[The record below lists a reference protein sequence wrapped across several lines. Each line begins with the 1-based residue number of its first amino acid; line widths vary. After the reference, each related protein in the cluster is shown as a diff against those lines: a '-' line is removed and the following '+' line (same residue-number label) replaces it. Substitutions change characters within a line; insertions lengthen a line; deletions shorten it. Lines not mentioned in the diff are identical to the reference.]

1 MSTASILDKSIP
13 KPTMTP
19 AVCLALTAL
28 VLVAYLQAKDFEFL
42 DFDDSLYVTQNPYVQ
57 AGLTQE
63 SIEWSFSFN
72 DKYDTYWHPLTWL
85 SHMLDVRLFGLE
97 AGPHHLMNVLLHT
110 VNACLLFLIL
120 KKMTFSIWSSCLAA
134 AVFAVHPINVESVAW
149 IAERKNLLSTLFWSL
164 TIFAYLRYIKTAALL
179 DYGLMLFVF
188 LLGLMAKPM
197 LVTLPCVL
205 LLLDVWPLK
214 RIKFLHAEAAYIG
227 DPSNQSNG
235 LPSPKFAEVV
245 MEKLPLLLMAVL
257 VAYLTASSVA
267 GAESEISFDS
277 VPLNLRLQNA
287 VVACMGYLG
296 KLIWPSRLAIF
307 YPYPREVS
315 TWIGGAAFIALVG
328 ITILSITMARKRPY
342 LLVGWLWFICTLVP
356 VSGLIQRGLWP
367 ALADRWAYLPS
378 IGILIAVIWGVAES
392 CRRWC
397 VPKEVCAAV
406 VFAYVLTLATVCN
419 TQAATWKN
427 TKSVFQNAVKV
438 IPGNYVAH
446 DILGTAFEKE
456 GNIDEAYS
464 HYIEAARI
472 QPDFYSAYENIGILF
487 CDRGNFAE
495 AEPYLEKALSLRPT
509 NAAANYNYGNALM
522 EMGKIHQA
530 IQHYSVASRLDPL
543 NQSFRN
549 NLGQALMK
557 AGQIEAAILQFQEA
571 VHIDS
576 KYAIGYNN
584 LGIAFL
590 ERGELDEAVRH
601 FQKAISANPDFLPAR
616 ENLKTFASINKN

>member
-1 MSTASILDKSIP
+1 
-13 KPTMTP
+13 
-19 AVCLALTAL
+19 
-28 VLVAYLQAKDFEFL
+28 
-42 DFDDSLYVTQNPYVQ
+42 
-57 AGLTQE
+57 LTQE
-63 SIEWSFSFN
+63 SIEWSFNFN

-97 AGPHHLMNVLLHT
+97 AGPHHLMNVLLHA

-120 KKMTFSIWSSCLAA
+120 KKMTFSMWPSCLAA
-134 AVFAVHPINVESVAW
+134 AVFAVHPINIESVAW

-164 TIFAYLRYIKTAALL
+164 TIFAYLRYIKTTALL
-179 DYGLMLFVF
+179 DYGLMLIVF
-188 LLGLMAKPM
+188 MLGLMAKPM

-214 RIKFLHAEAAYIG
+214 RIRVFNIETSAVGES
-227 DPSNQSNG
+227 SNQSIILSSPG
-235 LPSPKFAEVV
+235 LLEAV
-245 MEKLPLLLMAVL
+245 MEKIPFLFMSVL
-257 VAYLTASSVA
+257 AFYLTASSVA
-267 GAESEISFDS
+267 GDESVISFNA
-277 VPLNLRLQNA
+277 VPLTLRLQNA
-287 VVACMGYLG
+287 VVACLGYLG
-296 KLIWPSRLAIF
+296 NLIWPSRLAIF
-307 YPYPREVS
+307 YPYPREVP
-315 TWIGGAAFIALVG
+315 TWIAMAAFIVLVG
-328 ITILSITMARKRPY
+328 ITGLSITMKRKRPY
-342 LLVGWLWFICTLVP
+342 FLVGWLWFLCTLAP

-378 IGILIAVIWGVAES
+378 IGILIAVIWGIAEA
-392 CRRWC
+392 CRRWRI
-397 VPKEVCAAV
+397 PKAVCTAAAL
-406 VFAYVLTLATVCN
+406 AYVLTLAAVCN

-427 TKSVFQNAVKV
+427 TKTVFQNAVKV

-464 HYIEAARI
+464 HYMEAARI
-472 QPDFYSAYENIGILF
+472 RPDFYSAYENIGILF

-509 NAAANYNYGNALM
+509 NAAAHYNYGNALM
-522 EMGKIHQA
+522 EMGKTHQA
-530 IQHYSVASRLDPL
+530 VRHYSIASRLDPL
-543 NQSFRN
+543 NPSFRN

-557 AGQIEAAILQFQEA
+557 AGQIEAAIRQFQEA

-584 LGIAFL
+584 LGIAYL

-601 FQKAISANPDFLPAR
+601 FQKAISANPGFLPAR
-616 ENLKTFASINKN
+616 GNLNTFASIDKD